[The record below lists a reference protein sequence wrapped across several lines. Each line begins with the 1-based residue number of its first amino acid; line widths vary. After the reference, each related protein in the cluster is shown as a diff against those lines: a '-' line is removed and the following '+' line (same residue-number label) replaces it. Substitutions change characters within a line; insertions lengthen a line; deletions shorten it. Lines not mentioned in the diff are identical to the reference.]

1 MGFGH
6 IEFWVKIVNF
16 SRISEYL
23 WNVWGKKTLQESIEL
38 SVNKNK
44 NPFGFIFIVK
54 QSLL

>member
-1 MGFGH
+1 MGFGY

-23 WNVWGKKTLQESIEL
+23 WNVWGKETLQKSIEL